1 VLSHHSH
8 HSRFSGL
15 AALISLAFVVSLIPA
30 GVQLRSASLV
40 ADGQSAPAMSARQAI
55 AVTGVSLAIAPLLA
69 FLLHV
74 PVIAVGLISLQM
86 VIAIPLAAKQGAAL
100 AGRRFLALGLNLVIE
115 GTARF
120 LLGAVAGWYLGEI
133 GMAAG
138 LCVGTLVALVALRNR
153 GARGIRENRPRTSL
167 LDTSL
172 TLALLGLY
180 VQLDILVS
188 PSILHTKSSLYD
200 LAAVPSK
207 GVYVVLLAAGP
218 LVFPF
223 IRRRQDGNR
232 LIVLSALVVLGVG
245 LLCAAVIATALPL
258 IAIVLGQ
265 PKAHLNEFILL
276 GAAMAIAGVT
286 GVVTTASVARGVKR
300 PWPPPL
306 VGMAVLLLSWPFRP
320 SPLSFAIVVVASQ
333 SLTCVL
339 CVVNCLW
346 GRRGDPERPASGDL
360 RQVES
365 LAEAGDILAVAQ
377 GGQQLK
383 QADPH

>member
-1 VLSHHSH
+1 
-8 HSRFSGL
+8 
-15 AALISLAFVVSLIPA
+15 
-30 GVQLRSASLV
+30 V
-40 ADGQSAPAMSARQAI
+40 ADGQPAPAMSARQAI
-55 AVTGVSLAIAPLLA
+55 AVAGVSFAVAPLLA

-74 PVIAVGLISLQM
+74 PVVAVGLVGLQM

-100 AGRRFLALGLNLVIE
+100 ARRHFLRLGLNLVLE
-115 GTARF
+115 GAARF
-120 LLGAVAGWYLGEI
+120 LLGAVAGWFLGEI
-133 GMAAG
+133 GLATG
-138 LCVGTLVALVALRNR
+138 LCVGTLVALVALPNR
-153 GARGIRENRPRTSL
+153 GAQGIRENRPRTSL
-167 LDTSL
+167 VDTSL

-180 VQLDILVS
+180 VQFDILVS

-232 LIVLSALVVLGVG
+232 LIVLSALVVLGAG
-245 LLCAAVIATALPL
+245 LVCAAVIATALPL
-258 IAIVLGQ
+258 IGVVLGQ
-265 PKAHLNEFILL
+265 PKAHLNEFIVL
-276 GAAMAIAGVT
+276 GAAMAVAGVT

-306 VGMAVLLLSWPFRP
+306 IGMAVLLLSWPFRP
-320 SPLSFAIVVVASQ
+320 TPLTFAIVVAASQ
-333 SLTCVL
+333 ALTCVL

-346 GRRGDPERPASGDL
+346 GRRGEPETPASGDRSDPSDPSDL

-365 LAEAGDILAVAQ
+365 LAEAGDLLATAQ
-377 GGQQLK
+377 GGQQLEQQREQRLEQLERLEQRLEQQREQRLERLE
-383 QADPH
+383 QADPY